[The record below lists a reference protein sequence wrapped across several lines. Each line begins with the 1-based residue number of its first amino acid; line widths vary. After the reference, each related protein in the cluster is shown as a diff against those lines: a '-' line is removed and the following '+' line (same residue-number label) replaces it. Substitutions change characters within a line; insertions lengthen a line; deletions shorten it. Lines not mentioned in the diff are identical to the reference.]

1 MSGPMRICYI
11 VHSQSHF
18 AAPYI
23 DHFARRVAAF
33 DRQGLMDI
41 EQFVN
46 KFSLP
51 DDEEFPY
58 R

>member
-23 DHFARRVAAF
+23 DHFARSGHEVHLISFTHYVHNMMKQSA
-33 DRQGLMDI
+33 
-41 EQFVN
+41 VN
-46 KFSLP
+46 
-51 DDEEFPY
+51 DM
-58 R
+58 RRR